1 MLVDSHCH
9 LEYPTLASDIEA
21 VMARAR
27 AAGVGVCLSISTKL
41 ETFPRVRDMAVR
53 FDDVWCSVGVHPHEA
68 AVEPLADAAP
78 LIERTSDPKVIGIG
92 ETGLDYFYEHS
103 PRAAQEANFRAH
115 IEAARR
121 TRLPLI
127 VHTRDAEDDTVAI
140 LREETAKGAFAGVL
154 HCFTGTATLA
164 QAALDLGFYI
174 SASGIMTFKKSEAL
188 RAVLKE
194 VPLNR
199 LLVETDAPYL
209 APAPHRG
216 KPNEPSFV
224 AHTAAALADLK
235 GITAEELARATTDN
249 FFRLF
254 TKATRPQSPFA
265 KATGDK

>member
-9 LEYPTLASDIEA
+9 LEFPVLASDIDG

-41 ETFPRVRDMAVR
+41 QTFPCVRDMAGR

-68 AVEPLADAAP
+68 AIEPLADAAP

-103 PRAAQEANFRAH
+103 PRPTQIANFRAH
-115 IEAARR
+115 IEAARH

-127 VHTRDAEDDTVAI
+127 VHTRDAEDETVAI
-140 LREETAKGAFAGVL
+140 LREETAKGAFSGVL

-188 RAVLKE
+188 RAVLKK
-194 VPLNR
+194 VPLDR

-216 KPNEPSFV
+216 KPNEPAFV
-224 AHTAAALADLK
+224 AHTAAALAELK
-235 GITAEELARATTDN
+235 GITAEELAHATTDN

-254 TKATRPQSPFA
+254 TKATRPRSPFA
-265 KATGDK
+265 KATGDT